1 MNRTLCHTI
10 RINRHRQMVTIET
23 PAAQRIVVR
32 ALACGIFHRLG
43 ITNVGTCGTPADIY
57 SSFIGGWKNNSMY
70 KDVREISPAELLPI
84 YSRRE
89 SQIINAT
96 ATGDRNG
103 VMIARHSSENNP
115 PLLRISVFFDGTAYP
130 MPSRLFPKS

>member
-43 ITNVGTCGTPADIY
+43 ITNVGTCG
-57 SSFIGGWKNNSMY
+57 
-70 KDVREISPAELLPI
+70 SPAELFPI